1 MRKFFSGKIIKGL
14 SFLFIL
20 GLFGAQSQMASAAA
34 LCVTDPQLG
43 LCPLTVSLT
52 PAVGSVPPGQS
63 VSITLVEGGILQL
76 DVSIADL
83 EVWMIDAV
91 TGDNTPL
98 AWGGGWPT
106 YGQSRTVNTGSLTHS
121 VTVYARA
128 INSQGVE
135 ATTSVSITVLAGTIN
150 VSSNIAG
157 ASYTITGPAILNGSG
172 VSNSHAN
179 QPTGAYTIIWNAV
192 AGYTTP
198 SSDTQTLTDGG
209 TISFSGNYVVTI
221 AQPAPNTCEWQTW
234 FNPGIGWEM
243 TGEGTLSIGQ
253 SQDYIDAGAK
263 WYGVCQSGPG
273 TSCSDTNIGGSNY
286 RFTCNSTAAPTINVS
301 F

>member
-1 MRKFFSGKIIKGL
+1 M
-14 SFLFIL
+14 
-20 GLFGAQSQMASAAA
+20 
-34 LCVTDPQLG
+34 
-43 LCPLTVSLT
+43 
-52 PAVGSVPPGQS
+52 
-63 VSITLVEGGILQL
+63 
-76 DVSIADL
+76 DVSA
-83 EVWMIDAV
+83 
-91 TGDNTPL
+91 
-98 AWGGGWPT
+98 
-106 YGQSRTVNTGSLTHS
+106 
-121 VTVYARA
+121 
-128 INSQGVE
+128 
-135 ATTSVSITVLAGTIN
+135 
-150 VSSNIAG
+150 NIAG
-157 ASYTITGPAILNGSG
+157 ASYTLTGPATLMGSG
-172 VSNSHAN
+172 LSSSHSG
-179 QPTGAYTIIWNAV
+179 QPSGVYTITWNDV

-198 SSDTQTLTDGG
+198 STDAQMLGDYG

-234 FNPGIGWEM
+234 FNPGIDWEM